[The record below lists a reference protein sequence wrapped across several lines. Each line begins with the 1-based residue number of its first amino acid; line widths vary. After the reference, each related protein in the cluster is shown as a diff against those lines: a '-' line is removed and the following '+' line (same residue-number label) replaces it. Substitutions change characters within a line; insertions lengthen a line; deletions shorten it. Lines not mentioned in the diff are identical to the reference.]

1 VLTDHPKQDLM
12 LDPEILQYGLLK
24 IFRRLIFAHGE
35 LGFPCVLEWVD
46 DYMHL
51 IRGLL
56 RAFRQNP
63 PDEEVE
69 VWRKLVVS
77 KLEKA
82 KELDTPSQLV
92 IRYEPFFPSV
102 GLTGGFRLG
111 IRLEEMDPV
120 LAERV
125 AHCSSF
131 QEVMTLHGSVK
142 FPCVPSFTEQSLTLL
157 KDIMTALQQDI
168 SQEELQGWRE
178 VLQPKMERWFHTS
191 GSAVLIHYELF
202 EPSLGLPGGI
212 TLRVTQR
219 ISTIEEHYQAWVKNR
234 KGSLFGTH
242 PDAKVVAVAEH
253 LKESHPIADIK
264 ILDVG
269 AGTGRNSIGLARMGY
284 KVDALEITQVL
295 TDKMNA
301 EIQASHLSV
310 ETILGDI
317 MDPALELPSAAYN
330 FIFLS
335 EVVASHFQSTVQVR
349 QLLERVLDRLE
360 MGGYLLFN
368 AFLAAEEYEPDRVVR
383 ELSQVYWSFVMTRPE
398 LTSVLEGLPFDF
410 CSDESAHD
418 YEKQHLPPEAW
429 PPTSWFINWSTGRNL
444 FPIRSTPPVELR
456 WILLQKRYLSE

>member
-1 VLTDHPKQDLM
+1 MLTDRPKQDPM
-12 LDPEILQYGLLK
+12 LDPDILQYGLLK
-24 IFRRLIFAHGE
+24 IFQRLIFAHGE

-46 DYMHL
+46 DYLHL
-51 IRGLL
+51 VRSLL
-56 RAFRQNP
+56 QAFRQHP
-63 PDEEVE
+63 PDEEIQ
-69 VWRKLVVS
+69 VWRKLILT

-102 GLTGGFRLG
+102 GLTEGFRLG

-131 QEVMTLHGSVK
+131 QEVTTLYGSVK
-142 FPCVPSFTEQSLTLL
+142 FPCVPSFLEQSLTLL
-157 KDIMTALQQDI
+157 KDIMKALQQDI
-168 SQEELQGWRE
+168 SEEELQGWGE
-178 VLQPKMERWFHTS
+178 ILQPKMEQWFHTP

-202 EPSLGLPGGI
+202 DPSLGLPGGI
-212 TLRVTQR
+212 TLQVTQR
-219 ISTIEEHYQAWVKNR
+219 VSTIEEHYQAWVKNR

-253 LKESHPIADIK
+253 IRLSQPIQEIK

-269 AGTGRNSIGLARMGY
+269 AGTGRNSIGLAQMGY

-295 TDKMNA
+295 TEKMNE
-301 EIQASHLSV
+301 EIEANNLSV
-310 ETILGDI
+310 QTILGDI
-317 MDPALELPSAAYN
+317 MDPALELPFAEYN

-335 EVVASHFQSTVQVR
+335 EVVASHFQSTAQVR
-349 QLLERVLDRLE
+349 QLLEQVLDRLE
-360 MGGYLLFN
+360 VGGYLLFN
-368 AFLAAEEYEPDRVVR
+368 AFLAVEEFEPDTVVR

-398 LTSVLEGLPFDF
+398 LTSLMQGLPLDL

-418 YEKQHLPPEAW
+418 YEQQHLPAQAW
-429 PPTSWFINWSTGRNL
+429 PPTSWFVNWSTGRNL

-456 WILLQKRYLSE
+456 WILLQKHS